1 MGVGSRAR
9 PITMIKSLA
18 LISFTIML
26 AAERY
31 TNLFADVALAK
42 NELLEVHRS
51 KISLH
56 RAKENY
62 TYPTIRLPHHFFALA
77 GLPTRIYQTVQLLI

>member
-1 MGVGSRAR
+1 
-9 PITMIKSLA
+9 
-18 LISFTIML
+18 ML
-26 AAERY
+26 AAEHY
-31 TNLFADVALAK
+31 PDLFADVAPK
-42 NELLEVHRS
+42 SELLEVHRN

-56 RAKENY
+56 RAKENC